1 MVLGALEGDEVLEG
15 GLVCVWPLERVGS
28 LGGHV
33 CVFSLC
39 IVGLGGKDIEP
50 TCR

>member
-1 MVLGALEGDEVLEG
+1 MRSSKEGWSACGPWNGLE
-15 GLVCVWPLERVGS
+15 VWEDM
-28 LGGHV
+28 